1 MHFAERIAT
10 KLARFGEEF
19 TLGGTTYRGI
29 FKALDSGTMRT
40 YLDDVEI
47 MGVVH
52 PALLLVTGPDVPID
66 TEDTVDRDGRTYYVL
81 KTSLQRIG
89 DTAVAKIAVLS

>member
-19 TLGGTTYRGI
+19 TLGSATYRGI

-40 YLDDVEI
+40 YLDDVEM

-52 PALLLVTGPDVPID
+52 PALLLVTGPDVEISID
-66 TEDTVDRDGRTYYVL
+66 DTITRDGRVYYVL
-81 KTSLQRIG
+81 KTALQRIG
-89 DTAVAKIAVLS
+89 DTPVAQIAILS